1 MSLHHILL
9 IIHLICATIW
19 VGGHLFLVIRVL
31 PKALSEKDVVG
42 LKSFKDKFEPLGM
55 PSLIFLVVT
64 GIWMAY
70 DYNATLSTWF
80 SFSNNIE
87 RVISIKL
94 ILLLLTV
101 VLAVLADRIIFPKLN
116 QNNLK
121 IAAIPILLVTVIG
134 VVMLILGSFV
144 RYGGIP

>member
-116 QNNLK
+116 QNNLN

>member
-1 MSLHHILL
+1 MNLHHLLL
-9 IIHLICATIW
+9 IIHLVCATIW
-19 VGGHLFLVIRVL
+19 VGGHLFLAIRVL
-31 PKALSEKDVVG
+31 PKALREKDVAG

-70 DYNATLSTWF
+70 DYNAILSTWF

-87 RVISIKL
+87 KMISIKL
-94 ILLLLTV
+94 LLLLLTV

-116 QNNLK
+116 QNNLN
-121 IAAIPILLVTVIG
+121 IAAIPMLLVTAIG
-134 VVMLILGSFV
+134 VIMLILGSFV

>member
-1 MSLHHILL
+1 MNLHHILL

-19 VGGHLFLVIRVL
+19 VGGHLFLAIRVL